1 MDIMNSSQGPNP
13 ESNSSLLS
21 LRKQQIIAEHA
32 LKIKALRR
40 EIKASKA
47 KTEFYVLLT
56 QQVLQ
61 DPHVR
66 NTASALPTSLI

>member
-1 MDIMNSSQGPNP
+1 MNSSQGSDPD
-13 ESNSSLLS
+13 SGSSLLA
-21 LRKQQIIAEHA
+21 LRKQQIIAEDA
-32 LKIKALRR
+32 LKIEALRR

-61 DPHVR
+61 DQHVR
-66 NTASALPTSLI
+66 NTASAPPTFLT